1 MARGTEDDME
11 EKKSGSSLW
20 TAVKFLI
27 AAAAV
32 CYLVTKIYQ
41 KIAAK
46 RAERAERAEL
56 EEDFEDIDLGLE
68 ELAIDEEEAI
78 VAEEE
83 A

>member
-1 MARGTEDDME
+1 ME
-11 EKKSGSSLW
+11 EKKGRSSFW

-41 KIAAK
+41 KIVAK
-46 RAERAERAEL
+46 RAECEEL
-56 EEDFEDIDLGLE
+56 DADIDLDLE
-68 ELAIDEEEAI
+68 ELAIDEEGAI

>member
-1 MARGTEDDME
+1 ME
-11 EKKSGSSLW
+11 EKKERSSFW

-27 AAAAV
+27 VAAAV

-41 KIAAK
+41 KIVAK
-46 RAERAERAEL
+46 RAACEEL
-56 EEDFEDIDLGLE
+56 DEDVDLDLE
-68 ELAIDEEEAI
+68 ELAIGEEEAI

>member
-1 MARGTEDDME
+1 ME
-11 EKKSGSSLW
+11 EKKERSSFW

-32 CYLVTKIYQ
+32 CFIVTKIYQ
-41 KIAAK
+41 KIVAK
-46 RAERAERAEL
+46 RAEREALDEGM
-56 EEDFEDIDLGLE
+56 EDIDLGLE
-68 ELAIDEEEAI
+68 ELAIDEEEAL